1 MFIFINMWTL
11 KMCVKTINMTCI
23 PFLDN
28 ETSASFVDGCV
39 VWQETGHDATVATI
53 DEGSNVYIQCL
64 GNSISLALVPAQTY
78 QKHKQVDSSL
88 KMSV

>member
-1 MFIFINMWTL
+1 
-11 KMCVKTINMTCI
+11 MCVKTIPMTCI

-39 VWQETGHDATVATI
+39 VWQETGHDATVTTI
-53 DEGSNVYIQCL
+53 NEGNNVYIQCL